1 MKIILNDELQQTPVH
16 ERTQATR
23 EQRRASGHKEFAER
37 FIGKMSKLCAP
48 KDPSERWPRP
58 DAQVVRGLGDHQMTQ
73 NGFANVVSEAYSTHL
88 GLVLHPHDI
97 WYVVLANISAIV
109 GEKPDFYRNL
119 YTTSDEKQ
127 EILVIQDHPTDI
139 NIEAL
144 IAKLGEKMPVD
155 ISLFLPELST
165 ATPEAK
171 LAMSAAVLDAAKHY
185 YDYGMFCCGI
195 PYIDLRGTKED
206 WMALENSVIGIIVEC
221 SKGDTVEVGLRGKL
235 TKYLGEVQKVLINI
249 AASYDVDNTEFWK
262 DIFTQKNVGSGGDLV
277 ITGWICDLYHTVK
290 RGDMIKSFH
299 DGISSFPYEN
309 KTTNQHFMMYH
320 GAFGSNVVDGA
331 IEIAYDHVTI
341 EYKPKE
347 A

>member
-1 MKIILNDELQQTPVH
+1 MKIELNAELQPTPVH
-16 ERTQATR
+16 ERTQVTR
-23 EQRRASGHKEFAER
+23 EQRRAGGHKEFAEK
-37 FIGKMSKLCAP
+37 FIGKMSNLCAP
-48 KDPSERWPRP
+48 KDPTERWPKP
-58 DAQVVRGLGDHQMTQ
+58 AAQVVRGVGDHQLTQ
-73 NGFANVVSEAYSTHL
+73 NGFANVVSEAYSSHL

-97 WYVVLANISAIV
+97 WYVVLANIAAIV
-109 GEKPDFYRNL
+109 AEKPDFYRNL

-139 NIEAL
+139 NVQAL

-195 PYIDLRGTKED
+195 PYIDLRGTQAD
-206 WMALENSVIGIIVEC
+206 WQALENSVIGIIVEC

-235 TKYLGEVQKVLINI
+235 TKYLGDVQKVLINI
-249 AASYDVDNTEFWK
+249 IASYDSDKTEFWR

-277 ITGWICDLYHTVK
+277 ITGWICDLYYTVK

-309 KTTNQHFMMYH
+309 KTTKEHFMMFH
-320 GAFGSNVVDGA
+320 GAFGSNITDGA

-341 EYKPKE
+341 QYTPKE

>member
-1 MKIILNDELQQTPVH
+1 MKIVLNADLQQTPVH
-16 ERTQATR
+16 EHTQKTR
-23 EQRRASGHKEFAER
+23 EQRRAGGHKEFAER
-37 FIGKMSKLCAP
+37 FIGKMSNLCAP
-48 KDPSERWPRP
+48 KDPTERWPKP
-58 DAQVVRGLGDHQMTQ
+58 AAQVVRGVGDHQLTQ
-73 NGFANVVSEAYSTHL
+73 NGFANVVSEAYSSHL

-109 GEKPDFYRNL
+109 GERPESYKGL

-139 NIEAL
+139 NIDAL
-144 IAKLGEKMPVD
+144 IAQLRERMPVD
-155 ISLFLPELST
+155 INMFLPELST
-165 ATPEAK
+165 ATPQAK

-195 PYIDLRGTKED
+195 PFIDLRGEVED
-206 WMALENSVIGIIVEC
+206 WNRLEWCVNDITNEIV
-221 SKGDTVEVGLRGKL
+221 KL
-235 TKYLGEVQKVLINI
+235 EKPQLAQKLHKYLR
-249 AASYDVDNTEFWK
+249 DVHFVILQICKAFTEDQTEFFR

-299 DGISSFPYEN
+299 DGISSFPYKN
-309 KTTNQHFMMYH
+309 VTTGQHFMMFH
-320 GAFGSNVVDGA
+320 GAFGSNIVDGA
-331 IEIAYDHVTI
+331 IEIAYDHVTV
-341 EYKPKE
+341 EYKPK